1 MSYEFSFT
9 ASNKKEVVDAL
20 KEIFLTPLGEEYK
33 HKYYTKDRGDEDLER
48 ILSGAQTIAGGPN
61 ITVSAMTKAL
71 RLLIDSGDIRPKDFA
86 PSTHLEEP
94 VEDLRPRDKN
104 GKLLTESQRQWSE
117 YRQFAET
124 ASMEEVNRRKRTDPG
139 FASFVRKNYEREA
152 AQEVG
157 DAVVP
162 VGQSDAR
169 QTSKQI
175 SGALV
180 DFANAYRTEPSQ
192 NLIPKGGFVSLAGR
206 RIPYSQ
212 FIEQVNAATAA
223 GIL

>member
-1 MSYEFSFT
+1 
-9 ASNKKEVVDAL
+9 
-20 KEIFLTPLGEEYK
+20 
-33 HKYYTKDRGDEDLER
+33 
-48 ILSGAQTIAGGPN
+48 
-61 ITVSAMTKAL
+61 MTKAL
-71 RLLIDSGDIRPKDFA
+71 QLLIDSGEIQPKDFA
-86 PSTHLEEP
+86 PSAHLEEP

-117 YRQFAET
+117 YRQFTET
-124 ASMEEVNRRKRTDPG
+124 ASMEEVNRRKCTDAG

-152 AQEVG
+152 AQEIG

-162 VGQSDAR
+162 VGQSNAQ

-192 NLIPKGGFVSLAGR
+192 NLFPKGGFVTLAGR

-212 FIEQVNAATAA
+212 FIDQVNAATAA
-223 GIL
+223 GLI